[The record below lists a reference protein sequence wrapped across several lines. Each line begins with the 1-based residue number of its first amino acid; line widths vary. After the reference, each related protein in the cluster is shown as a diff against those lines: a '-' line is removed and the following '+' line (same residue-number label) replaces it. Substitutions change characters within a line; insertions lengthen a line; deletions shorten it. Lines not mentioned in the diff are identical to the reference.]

1 MVWLIEI
8 EVEWKD
14 GSTYLRSLNKKKK
27 HKKITDQKKK
37 SYRPFQFEIYSI
49 MFLYTCEHVSKFQT
63 PAAIG
68 YSLEYI

>member
-8 EVEWKD
+8 EIDWKD

-27 HKKITDQKKK
+27 QIKKIKQNKK
-37 SYRPFQFEIYSI
+37 SYRPVLFEIYSI

-63 PAAIG
+63 PAVIK
-68 YSLEYI
+68 YTL